1 MAGRVGWG
9 LLLLLVLALFASGVV
24 CQPGDGAA
32 SEETTPARQCPD
44 YTWRTCMEEGRN
56 RNCLCCVKAS
66 CERMYNEYPGTC
78 HWSEGANPASGAQ
91 GFCASLH

>member
-44 YTWRTCMEEGRN
+44 YTWRTVRFSPQGQVASNWEGPAAVDW
-56 RNCLCCVKAS
+56 LDMLSIV
-66 CERMYNEYPGTC
+66 PLV
-78 HWSEGANPASGAQ
+78 GAELKTTVQDNSN
-91 GFCASLH
+91 